1 MQSTGTGGSFRTR
14 IYTFTSP
21 SWSLHLNFSRIGRSV
36 YVSQWSASSIF
47 DMREM
52 SCADFP
58 GEHRRPNALRAGD
71 LELHLLVEEH
81 LDRAVPRHEA
91 ELEEHAGR
99 RRARRHA
106 GGDRLD
112 DQQLEDVIV
121 AACAREAAMRARAR
135 LPSETRRRT
144 TRTAPARHAAAQR
157 ARRATS
163 SKGTH
168 GVTHCG
174 RRCDARRDF

>member
-1 MQSTGTGGSFRTR
+1 M
-14 IYTFTSP
+14 
-21 SWSLHLNFSRIGRSV
+21 NFSRIGRSV

-71 LELHLLVEEH
+71 LELHLLVEKH
-81 LDRAVPRHEA
+81 LDRAIPRHEA

-121 AACAREAAMRARAR
+121 AACAREAERAR
-135 LPSETRRRT
+135 T
-144 TRTAPARHAAAQR
+144 AAQSNISTPATKKE
-157 ARRATS
+157 ARVPET
-163 SKGTH
+163 
-168 GVTHCG
+168 C
-174 RRCDARRDF
+174 

>member
-14 IYTFTSP
+14 VYTFTSP
-21 SWSLHLNFSRIGRSV
+21 SWSLHMTFSRIGRSV
-36 YVSQWSASSIF
+36 SVF

-58 GEHRRPNALRAGD
+58 GEHRRPNALRVRD
-71 LELHLLVEEH
+71 LELHLIVEEL

-99 RRARRHA
+99 RRVRRHA

-112 DQQLEDVIV
+112 DQQLEDVIL

-163 SKGTH
+163 STATH

-174 RRCDARRDF
+174 RR

>member
-1 MQSTGTGGSFRTR
+1 
-14 IYTFTSP
+14 
-21 SWSLHLNFSRIGRSV
+21 
-36 YVSQWSASSIF
+36 
-47 DMREM
+47 MREM

-112 DQQLEDVIV
+112 DQQLEDVSSPHAHEKPQCV
-121 AACAREAAMRARAR
+121 HERDYRV
-135 LPSETRRRT
+135 RR
-144 TRTAPARHAAAQR
+144 AAARPAQPLRDTPPRSVR
-157 ARRATS
+157 AGRRALRALMGSRIADAAATRDATS
-163 SKGTH
+163 
-168 GVTHCG
+168 
-174 RRCDARRDF
+174 D